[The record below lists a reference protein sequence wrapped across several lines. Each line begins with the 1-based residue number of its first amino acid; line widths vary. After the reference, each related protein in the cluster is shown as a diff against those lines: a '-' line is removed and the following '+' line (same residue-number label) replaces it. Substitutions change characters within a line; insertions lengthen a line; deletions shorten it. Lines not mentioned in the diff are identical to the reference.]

1 MADTPISQVPAITDE
16 QKILVGVEARTEGTT
31 ANPDGK
37 PAKIDGAFNWEVIEG
52 DVTLETVSD
61 SESKSERKITG
72 VTANSTYQVRAWA
85 DADMTP
91 EGVTVI
97 DRIFAGVVTEAGAAE
112 VGGVTIGTPEQ
123 Q

>member
-37 PAKIDGAFNWEVIEG
+37 PAKIDGAFKWEVLEG

-61 SESKSERKITG
+61 SDSKSERKIVG
-72 VTANSTYQVRAWA
+72 VTPNSTYQVQASA
-85 DADMTP
+85 DADLG
-91 EGVTVI
+91 EGVTTI
-97 DRIFAGVVTEAGAAE
+97 SRIFAGVVTEAGAAE

>member
-1 MADTPISQVPAITDE
+1 MADTPITQVPAITDE

-37 PAKIDGAFNWEVIEG
+37 PAKIEGAFNWEVLEG

-61 SESKSERKITG
+61 SDSKSERKIVG
-72 VTANSTYQVRAWA
+72 VTPNSTYQVQASA
-85 DADMTP
+85 DADLG
-91 EGVTVI
+91 EGVTTI
-97 DRIFAGVVTEAGAAE
+97 SRIFAGVVTEAGAAE
-112 VGGVTIGTPEQ
+112 VGGVTIGFPEQ